1 MNEIAFPPDQTL
13 EKGVDKWINL
23 ITLFITERRFT
34 CSAELVSRQGS
45 ENSNWCL
52 IMGWLIVLSD
62 RGLINIDM
70 NYSDHMYIFDR
81 SLWAVSVLRRVKSSF
96 YKWQR
101 AETINR
107 LETC

>member
-1 MNEIAFPPDQTL
+1 MNEMAFPPDQTL
-13 EKGVDKWINL
+13 EKGVDKWINP

-34 CSAELVSRQGS
+34 YTVSRQGS
-45 ENSNWCL
+45 ENSNRRL

-96 YKWQR
+96 YK
-101 AETINR
+101 
-107 LETC
+107 